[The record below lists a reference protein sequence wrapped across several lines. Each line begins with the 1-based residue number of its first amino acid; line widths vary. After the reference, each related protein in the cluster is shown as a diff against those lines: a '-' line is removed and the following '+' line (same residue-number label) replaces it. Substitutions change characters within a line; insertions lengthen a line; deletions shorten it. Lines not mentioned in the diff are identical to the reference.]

1 VPTLDKIET
10 SLPDAML
17 RERETVSRTML
28 CVSISSYS
36 GSNKDAVYSFRDFTA
51 DFMGLFVAETGVS
64 WDVGIIV
71 GAGFEEFL
79 EVGCG
84 EGCEEGWKV
93 GWEVGCGEAVVMTG
107 APVGVGL
114 EESREVGAEV
124 EEGWEVG

>member
-1 VPTLDKIET
+1 VPTLDKTET

-28 CVSISSYS
+28 CVSISSDS

-64 WDVGIIV
+64 WDVGIIA
-71 GAGFEEFL
+71 GAGFKEFL
-79 EVGCG
+79 EVDF
-84 EGCEEGWKV
+84 EEGWKV

-124 EEGWEVG
+124 EEGWEVD